1 MIYEILGCNSVDILL
16 YLLLWMWSAARFQLY
31 SRLVTELYKRYRNG
45 VSEQLLSFKNPE
57 IINEV
62 HLHVSVHAYRQHKN
76 LTR

>member
-1 MIYEILGCNSVDILL
+1 ME
-16 YLLLWMWSAARFQLY
+16 SAAQFQLH
-31 SRLVTELYKRYRNG
+31 SRPVTELYKWYRNG
-45 VSEQLLSFKNPE
+45 VSEQFLSFKNPE